1 MSFIEKILDL
11 FCKSRVKTE
20 YAYKSIERYAA
31 SWGLLERVPGI
42 PLSRE
47 RSGKDNY
54 KPLPCE
60 QMDKNVCT
68 YSFWSK
74 PDNLDQ
80 VFKIT
85 YDKKKKA
92 VYISVEF
99 KGLEFGYVQDT
110 KTRLET
116 EYSKFSFTFGREN
129 TKIEYSETSKM
140 ECMDDVIDIFRH
152 FTKIWEECGLYDEML
167 DYYNMF
173 K

>member
-20 YAYKSIERYAA
+20 YAYKSIESYAT
-31 SWGLLERVPGI
+31 SWGYLERVAGV
-42 PLSRE
+42 PLKRE
-47 RSGKDNY
+47 RKEDNY
-54 KPLPCE
+54 KSLPCE

-74 PDNLDQ
+74 PDNLEQ

-110 KTRLET
+110 KTRLQS
-116 EYSKFSFTFGREN
+116 EYSQFSFTFGREN